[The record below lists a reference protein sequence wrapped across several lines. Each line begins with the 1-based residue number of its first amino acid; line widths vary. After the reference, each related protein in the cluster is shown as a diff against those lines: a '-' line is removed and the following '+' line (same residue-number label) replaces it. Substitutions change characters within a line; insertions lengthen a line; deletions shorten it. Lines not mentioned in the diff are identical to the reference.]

1 MSSFNVVELSFE
13 PIDHTPTLEDE
24 FTMTAALKEIE
35 KIEDTDK
42 LRQASVNLLI
52 AFIQQKAV
60 VRGLCKRLAEIET
73 YGLTTQK
80 YKGWIQKNNIRS
92 CLN

>member
-35 KIEDTDK
+35 KIKDMEQLK
-42 LRQASVNLLI
+42 QASTNLLY

-60 VRGLCKRLAEIET
+60 VRGLCKRLAQIET
-73 YGLTTQK
+73 YGIQTKK
-80 YKGWIQKNNIRS
+80 YEGWIQKNNIGS

>member
-35 KIEDTDK
+35 KIEDMDK
-42 LRQASVNLLI
+42 LRQASVNLLF

-80 YKGWIQKNNIRS
+80 YKG
-92 CLN
+92 

>member
-42 LRQASVNLLI
+42 LRQASVNLLF

-80 YKGWIQKNNIRS
+80 YKG
-92 CLN
+92 